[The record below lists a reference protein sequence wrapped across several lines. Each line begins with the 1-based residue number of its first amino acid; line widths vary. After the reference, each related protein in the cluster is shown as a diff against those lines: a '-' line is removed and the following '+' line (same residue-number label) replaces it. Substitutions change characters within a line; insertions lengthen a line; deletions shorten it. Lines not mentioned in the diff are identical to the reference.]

1 MVVVAHEPLF
11 EFNRIAFREFGFV
24 DEIREA
30 PAPLVVDHEAD
41 FVGIPVKFRQRRH
54 VGVADDVVS
63 EALETLQLVDEVLPV
78 RFFVAEA
85 AEIDRAE
92 IFTEKVDAP
101 AVQME
106 FAVPDREVAEAEPLR
121 TGRERSAVL
130 QQIEGRIVEERVA
143 GLPSDRVL
151 QPDGDAAGVPA
162 GPEPERFGRGGG
174 IELVRP
180 GFQRGGDRG
189 ADFDVDRP
197 VGRIFDPVIKLDRVV
212 GEMRGDQQP
221 LDADRRREDK
231 IDILPDAALDVAD
244 APLGTVG
251 AGAEPDFAP
260 GRPEVGEN
268 LQGEKVFS
276 GLQEPGDVDLPRNEV
291 AVVAAGLFAVD
302 PERRFVA
309 DGSEP
314 QQDRLVPEFGGGE
327 VDGFAVPA
335 FYIGLVLFIDLR
347 VFPVPV
353 ERNGDFVPLRIVEA
367 GLLAA
372 FAGIGSGR
380 KRRGGAF
387 KPRAEP
393 FSVQRTDG
401 GEAAA
406 VDLRAAGRGEA
417 DLVRPDRRAGRG
429 DRLRRRI
436 ERRNIRRGCR
446 GQREHGRSG
455 CEKSPDHMLLLLL
468 ELLDYFVSASIII
481 VSFITE
487 SNGISGAFM
496 VLSGLPEELISK
508 WR

>member
-1 MVVVAHEPLF
+1 M
-11 EFNRIAFREFGFV
+11 
-24 DEIREA
+24 
-30 PAPLVVDHEAD
+30 
-41 FVGIPVKFRQRRH
+41 
-54 VGVADDVVS
+54 
-63 EALETLQLVDEVLPV
+63 
-78 RFFVAEA
+78 
-85 AEIDRAE
+85 
-92 IFTEKVDAP
+92 
-101 AVQME
+101 
-106 FAVPDREVAEAEPLR
+106 
-121 TGRERSAVL
+121 
-130 QQIEGRIVEERVA
+130 
-143 GLPSDRVL
+143 
-151 QPDGDAAGVPA
+151 
-162 GPEPERFGRGGG
+162 
-174 IELVRP
+174 
-180 GFQRGGDRG
+180 
-189 ADFDVDRP
+189 
-197 VGRIFDPVIKLDRVV
+197 
-212 GEMRGDQQP
+212 
-221 LDADRRREDK
+221 
-231 IDILPDAALDVAD
+231 
-244 APLGTVG
+244 
-251 AGAEPDFAP
+251 
-260 GRPEVGEN
+260 
-268 LQGEKVFS
+268 
-276 GLQEPGDVDLPRNEV
+276 
-291 AVVAAGLFAVD
+291 VAAGLFAVD
-302 PERRFVA
+302 PERGFVA

-353 ERNGDFVPLRIVEA
+353 ERNGDFVPLRIVET

-455 CEKSPDHMLLLLL
+455 CEKSPDHTLLLLL